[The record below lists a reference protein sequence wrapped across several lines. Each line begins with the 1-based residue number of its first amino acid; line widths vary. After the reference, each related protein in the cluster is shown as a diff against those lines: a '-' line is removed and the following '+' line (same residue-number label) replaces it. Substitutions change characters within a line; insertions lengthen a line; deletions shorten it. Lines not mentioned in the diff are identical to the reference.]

1 MLWLW
6 IIMCTFVLDND
17 EIKTYCRNEDGFC
30 SFGLLMAAVPVFA
43 QNTGKDSI
51 VSTKALDDVVVSASN
66 ISRVG
71 DHLVIYPNSQQRKH
85 AVNGFGV
92 LENLNIPGLIIDAKS
107 NQVDVMGLQATL
119 YLNGQECDIREIQ
132 MLRPRDI
139 EKIEYHDAP
148 SGKYAKDK
156 LVVNFITK
164 QYRYGGYVQ
173 ADGLQTIGYD
183 HGDYN
188 VATNYVKGNN
198 SYTVFAGANYSHVDG
213 TETWNN
219 ENYQF
224 PQSLFDRE
232 SYSKNSYRNHQKYMQ
247 FRYQNQKGKRYW
259 VGKFTL
265 LNLSTPRN
273 ASSGFARES
282 TETDIFSN
290 IRKKSL
296 SPKIDLNANLPLS
309 KNQTLTL
316 GVHGKYSANS
326 YHRLYQEQP
335 FEAMTDEDE
344 NALSFQ
350 LSAIYNYFSQKHS
363 LSVELFHYHDVWNAD
378 YSGNCELWQHL
389 WKGESLAFFSYN
401 FQASRRLSLKTRIG
415 LDWLQYH
422 LHGDNSFSQLSPRIN
437 TNVQYQLNKGMLLWS
452 FNFVNSNHGM
462 DVINRAMIQV
472 NSHMMEKGMPELKK
486 SHDINTYLYYMG
498 RFNRL
503 SVSAIGQFRY
513 NHHPVTDDYYL
524 DEANG
529 KIVKTYSNGGNA
541 QYYSA
546 ILALQYKLCKFA
558 NLSGDI
564 RYNHAEVKTT
574 WSKHNNNLT
583 GNLGLNMFM
592 GDFAL
597 KPYLHFGKK
606 SLDEAALVISKTP
619 IDYGMSCSYSRG
631 NLYVELQ
638 VVSPFKKQE
647 KRYWLDLPIY
657 SYSKSI
663 KDQTASQYASIKVAY
678 SFDFGRKTQKVEKDV
693 NKNINS
699 SLLRVE

>member
-1 MLWLW
+1 M
-6 IIMCTFVLDND
+6 
-17 EIKTYCRNEDGFC
+17 KTVFC

-71 DHLVIYPNSQQRKH
+71 EHLVIYPNSQQRKH

-198 SYTVFAGANYSHVDG
+198 SYTVFVGANYSHVDG

-224 PQSLFDRE
+224 PQFDRE
-232 SYSKNSYRNHQKYMQ
+232 SYSKNSYRNHQEYMQ

-265 LNLSTPRN
+265 VNLSTPRN

-335 FEAMTDEDE
+335 FETMTDEDE
-344 NALSFQ
+344 KALSFQ

-541 QYYSA
+541 QYYSS

-564 RYNHAEVKTT
+564 RYSHAVVKTT

-638 VVSPFKKQE
+638 AVSPFKKQE
-647 KRYWLDLPIY
+647 KQYWLDLPIY

>member
-1 MLWLW
+1 MK
-6 IIMCTFVLDND
+6 TF
-17 EIKTYCRNEDGFC
+17 FC

-224 PQSLFDRE
+224 TQSLFDRE
-232 SYSKNSYRNHQKYMQ
+232 SYSKNSYRNHQEYMQ

-265 LNLSTPRN
+265 VNLSTPRN

-282 TETDIFSN
+282 TETNVFSN
-290 IRKKSL
+290 IQKSL

-309 KNQTLTL
+309 KNQTLIL

-503 SVSAIGQFRY
+503 SVSAIGQFRN

-638 VVSPFKKQE
+638 AASPFKKQE

-678 SFDFGRKTQKVEKDV
+678 SFDFGRKTPKIEKDV

>member
-1 MLWLW
+1 M
-6 IIMCTFVLDND
+6 
-17 EIKTYCRNEDGFC
+17 
-30 SFGLLMAAVPVFA
+30 
-43 QNTGKDSI
+43 
-51 VSTKALDDVVVSASN
+51 
-66 ISRVG
+66 
-71 DHLVIYPNSQQRKH
+71 
-85 AVNGFGV
+85 
-92 LENLNIPGLIIDAKS
+92 
-107 NQVDVMGLQATL
+107 
-119 YLNGQECDIREIQ
+119 
-132 MLRPRDI
+132 
-139 EKIEYHDAP
+139 
-148 SGKYAKDK
+148 
-156 LVVNFITK
+156 
-164 QYRYGGYVQ
+164 Q

-188 VATNYVKGNN
+188 VVTNYVKGNN

-219 ENYQF
+219 ENCQF
-224 PQSLFDRE
+224 TQSLFDRE
-232 SYSKNSYRNHQKYMQ
+232 SYSKNSYRNHQEYMQ

-265 LNLSTPRN
+265 VNLSTPRN
-273 ASSGFARES
+273 ASSGFAKES
-282 TETDIFSN
+282 TETDVFSN

-309 KNQTLTL
+309 KNQTLIL

-335 FEAMTDEDE
+335 FETMTDEDE
-344 NALSFQ
+344 KALSFQ

-363 LSVELFHYHDVWNAD
+363 LSMELFHYHDVWNAD

-597 KPYLHFGKK
+597 KPCLHFGKK
-606 SLDEAALVISKTP
+606 SLDEAAWVISKTP
-619 IDYGMSCSYSRG
+619 IDYGMSGSYSRG

-638 VVSPFKKQE
+638 AASPFKKQE
-647 KRYWLDLPIY
+647 KQYWLDLPIY

-678 SFDFGRKTQKVEKDV
+678 SFDFGRKIQKVEKDV

>member
-1 MLWLW
+1 MK
-6 IIMCTFVLDND
+6 TF
-17 EIKTYCRNEDGFC
+17 FC

-173 ADGLQTIGYD
+173 ADGLQTMGYD

-232 SYSKNSYRNHQKYMQ
+232 SYSKNSYRNHQEYMQ

-265 LNLSTPRN
+265 VNLSTPRN

-344 NALSFQ
+344 KALSFQ

-524 DEANG
+524 DEANR

-638 VVSPFKKQE
+638 AVSPFKKQ
-647 KRYWLDLPIY
+647 YWLDLPIY

-678 SFDFGRKTQKVEKDV
+678 SFDFGRKTQKVKKDV

>member
-1 MLWLW
+1 MRTIVFSL
-6 IIMCTFVLDND
+6 
-17 EIKTYCRNEDGFC
+17 
-30 SFGLLMAAVPVFA
+30 GLLMITSPTFA
-43 QNTGKDSI
+43 QSVGKDSI
-51 VSTKALDDVVVSASN
+51 SSTKTLDEVMITASN
-66 ISRVG
+66 INRIG
-71 DHLVIYPNSQQRKH
+71 DHLIIYPNSQQRKH
-85 AVNGFGV
+85 AINGFGV
-92 LENLNIPGLIIDAKS
+92 LENLNIPGLIIDMKS
-107 NQVDVMGLQATL
+107 NNVDVMGFQATL
-119 YLNGQECDIREIQ
+119 YLNGHECDIKEIQ

-156 LVVNFITK
+156 LAINFITK

-198 SYTVFAGANYSHVDG
+198 SYTLFAGANYNHAG
-213 TETWNN
+213 NTETRNN
-219 ENYQF
+219 ESYMF
-224 PQSLFDRE
+224 PLSVFDRE
-232 SYSKNSYRNHQKYMQ
+232 TYSKSSFRNHQEYLQ
-247 FRYQNQKGKRYW
+247 LRYQNQKGNRYW

-265 LNLSTPRN
+265 VNLSTPRN
-273 ASSGFARES
+273 AASGFTRES
-282 TETDIFSN
+282 IETDMFSN
-290 IRKKSL
+290 IRKKTL

-309 KNQTLTL
+309 NNQTLTL
-316 GVHGKYSANS
+316 GVHGKYSVNS
-326 YHRLYQEQP
+326 YHRLYQELP
-335 FEAMTDEDE
+335 FEATTDEDE

-350 LSAIYNYFSQKHS
+350 LSAIYNYFMQKHS
-363 LSVELFHYHDVWNAD
+363 LSAELFHYHDIWNAN

-401 FQASRRLSLKTRIG
+401 FMVSKRLSLKTRIG

-422 LHGDNSFSQLSPRIN
+422 LHGDNNFSQLSPRIN
-437 TNVQYQLNKGMLLWS
+437 TNVQYQLKNGMLLWS
-452 FNFVNSNHGM
+452 FNFMNSNHGM

-513 NHHPVTDDYYL
+513 NHHPVTDNYYFDKTNEKL
-524 DEANG
+524 
-529 KIVKTYSNGGNA
+529 VKTYSNDGNA

-546 ILALQYKLCKFA
+546 ILALQYKLSKFA

-564 RYNHAEVKTT
+564 RYNHAHVKTT
-574 WSKHNNNLT
+574 WAKFNNNLT
-583 GNLGLNMFM
+583 GNLGMNLFV
-592 GDFAL
+592 GAFAF

-606 SLDEAALVISKTP
+606 SLDEASLVVSKTP
-619 IDYGMSCSYSRG
+619 IDYGMLCSYSKD

-647 KRYWLDLPIY
+647 KRYRLDLPIY
-657 SYSKSI
+657 SYHKRI
-663 KDQTASQYASIKVAY
+663 KDQTNSQYANIKIAY
-678 SFDFGRKTQKVEKDV
+678 SLDFGRKTKKVDKDV
-693 NKNINS
+693 SKNINS

>member
-1 MLWLW
+1 M
-6 IIMCTFVLDND
+6 
-17 EIKTYCRNEDGFC
+17 KTVFC

-51 VSTKALDDVVVSASN
+51 VSTKVLDDVVVSASN

-232 SYSKNSYRNHQKYMQ
+232 SYSKNSYRNHQEYMQ

-265 LNLSTPRN
+265 VNLSTPRN
-273 ASSGFARES
+273 ASSGFAKES
-282 TETDIFSN
+282 TETDVFSN

-344 NALSFQ
+344 KALSFQ

-486 SHDINTYLYYMG
+486 SHDINTYLLYYMG
-498 RFNRL
+498 HFNRL

-524 DEANG
+524 DEANR

-606 SLDEAALVISKTP
+606 SLDEAAWVISKTP
-619 IDYGMSCSYSRG
+619 IDYGMSGSYSRG

-638 VVSPFKKQE
+638 AASPFKKQE

-678 SFDFGRKTQKVEKDV
+678 SFDFGRKTQKVKKDV

>member
-1 MLWLW
+1 M
-6 IIMCTFVLDND
+6 
-17 EIKTYCRNEDGFC
+17 KTVFC

-71 DHLVIYPNSQQRKH
+71 DHFVIYPNSQQRKH

-232 SYSKNSYRNHQKYMQ
+232 SYSKNSYRNHQEYMQ

-265 LNLSTPRN
+265 VNLSTPRN

-344 NALSFQ
+344 KALSFQ

-363 LSVELFHYHDVWNAD
+363 LSVELFHYHNVWNAD

-415 LDWLQYH
+415 LDRLQYH

-498 RFNRL
+498 CFNRL

-513 NHHPVTDDYYL
+513 NHHPVTDDYYQ
-524 DEANG
+524 DEAKG

-564 RYNHAEVKTT
+564 RYNHAEVKTI

-631 NLYVELQ
+631 NLYVELLAA
-638 VVSPFKKQE
+638 SPFKKQE

-678 SFDFGRKTQKVEKDV
+678 SFDFGRKTQKVKKDV